1 METLEKIIDWMV
13 LVVWLLYVIQ
23 SIYLHLKG
31 EEITNYR
38 LMVIII
44 LSFAMYNNY

>member
-1 METLEKIIDWMV
+1 METVEKFIDWIIII
-13 LVVWLLYVIQ
+13 VWILNVIK

-44 LSFAMYNNY
+44 LSFAMYNSY